1 MKNKLN
7 FPVLLIACLSGLFF
21 VSGELSAQ
29 SENNTSY
36 SINTLQD
43 GDVPAVS
50 ARIAAMYGGDVQV
63 VERYVQA
70 AINLESRIGVSAPVV
85 LSIAIH
91 ESSFKSELFEHAG
104 NPFRIKAGKPWV
116 GPTYSKW
123 EGGEEIKYR
132 VYGSPEEAILDFG
145 NFVKSRTWYLDVLDC
160 PIDDSRCVIDGLK
173 KTDAEPGYSMNP
185 NWDEAVME
193 IIQKVGLQSLVTR

>member
-29 SENNTSY
+29 SENKAAPN
-36 SINTLQD
+36 INTLQD
-43 GDVPAVS
+43 GDVQTVS
-50 ARIAAMYGGDVQV
+50 ARIASMYGVDVQV
-63 VERYVQA
+63 VGRFVQA
-70 AINLESRIGVSAPVV
+70 AVNLESRIGVSAPVIIA
-85 LSIAIH
+85 IAIH

-104 NPFRIKAGKPWV
+104 NPFGIKASKPWV

-123 EGGEEIKYR
+123 EDGEEIKYR
-132 VYGSPEEAILDFG
+132 VYASPEEAIWDFG
-145 NFVKSRTWYLDVLDC
+145 SFVKSRTWYEDVLDC
-160 PIDDSRCVIDGLK
+160 PIDDSRCVTDGLK
-173 KTDAEPGYSMNP
+173 KTDSEPGYSMNP
-185 NWDEAVME
+185 NWDEAVMG